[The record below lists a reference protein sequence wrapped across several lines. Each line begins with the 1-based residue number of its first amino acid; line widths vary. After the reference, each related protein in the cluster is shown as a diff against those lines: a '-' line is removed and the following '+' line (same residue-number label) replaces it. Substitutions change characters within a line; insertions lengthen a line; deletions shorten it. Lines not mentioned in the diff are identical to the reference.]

1 MARFANNTEQ
11 TIKDGYAKNLAHK
24 DQRIVSLQNRFQNG
38 YLTDL
43 AFAPSST
50 DYTRQPL
57 IIKVLRTPT
66 GFDYLSTSDKKLY
79 TAAMINLIETLM
91 QSWTG
96 FNSTLSVSVNETQ
109 IGRGGEVFQ
118 TPTGTSRA
126 RSVITSTV
134 VEKDGMPVIRYLEDW
149 VRLFIGDPD
158 VGHPLIAGLGN
169 KPIPDL
175 LADMYSID
183 LIAYEPD
190 KTFQFINQAYLITNF
205 FPINEIGERVSGRE
219 IQGEREV
226 PTYNLSW
233 AGTQKVGYAVD
244 KLAQTFMDS
253 ASIKGLDPSRQANY
267 IDGPSALV
275 KASKSSFTDQIAELK
290 KKMVK

>member
-11 TIKDGYAKNLAHK
+11 TTNQAYAKNLAHK
-24 DQRIVSLQNRFQNG
+24 DHRIVSLQNRFQNG

-79 TAAMINLIETLM
+79 TTALINIIETLM
-91 QSWTG
+91 QGWTG
-96 FNSTLSVSVNETQ
+96 FNQTLSVGVNETQ

-118 TPTGTSRA
+118 TPTGVSRA
-126 RSVITSTV
+126 RSVITSTI
-134 VEKDGMPVIRYLEDW
+134 VEKDGMPVIRYLEDLT
-149 VRLFIGDPD
+149 RLFIGDPD
-158 VGHPLIAGLGN
+158 VGHPLIAGLGT
-169 KPIPDL
+169 KKIPDL
-175 LADMYSID
+175 LSDMYSMDI
-183 LIAYEPD
+183 IAYEPD
-190 KTFQFINQAYLITNF
+190 KTFQFVNQAYLITNF
-205 FPINEIGERVSGRE
+205 FAINEIGERISSRE
-219 IQGEREV
+219 LQGEREIA
-226 PTYNLSW
+226 TYNLTW

-244 KLAQTFMDS
+244 KLAQSFMDG
-253 ASIKGLDPSRQANY
+253 ASIKGLDPSRQANFT
-267 IDGPSALV
+267 DGASPSV
-275 KASKSSFTDQIAELK
+275 KSSKTSYTDQIAELK